1 MNETRQYIFQN
12 IFEIYGVQQGYYI
25 DPKWVFS
32 AKNNAPFLVKK
43 NFDNELQQMLEDDF
57 FEYKEGHGETWFLT
71 QKGEQ
76 AFIKY
81 LNERENTM
89 QNNSH
94 DVNINFNPTITQT
107 NSQTML
113 SNYNIDAIF
122 EENGVKKETVA
133 QIKEIANLSISK
145 EEKQNELLNII
156 GKLSFNVISKL
167 LVSLILKGF

>member
-12 IFEIYGVQQGYYI
+12 IFEKYGVQQGYYI
-25 DPKWVFS
+25 DEKWFIP

-43 NFDNELQQMLEDDF
+43 DFDNELQQMLEDGF
-57 FEYKEGHGETWFLT
+57 FENKEGHGETWFLT

-76 AFIKY
+76 AFINY
-81 LNERENTM
+81 LNERTNTM

-122 EENGVKKETVA
+122 EENGVKKETVD
-133 QIKEIANLSISK
+133 QIIEIIKLSISK
-145 EEKQNELLNII
+145 EEKENKLLNII
-156 GKLSFNVISKL
+156 GKLASNVISKL
-167 LVSLILKGF
+167 LVSFILKGF